1 MRMSIRLLVAT
12 LFVSLLAAS
21 NISRGAED
29 TPASDKPAAKKTRTL
44 GIVLY
49 PRFELLDVYGPAEVF
64 GNLPGKLKVVMVAEK
79 AGPVTSTQGPQ
90 GVADYGFEDCPP
102 LDLILVPGGFGTIAE
117 LKNQQLL
124 DWLRAR
130 SGSAELTMSVCTG
143 STLLAG
149 AGLLDGR
156 RATSNKQYFSF
167 ATARAPQVQWVK
179 EARWVDDGNIVTS
192 SGVSAGIDMSLHVIE
207 RLFGTETAERI
218 ANATEYQWH
227 RDADNDPFVQFAK

>member
-12 LFVSLLAAS
+12 LFTSLLAAS
-21 NISRGAED
+21 SIAHGAEEA
-29 TPASDKPAAKKTRTL
+29 PASDKPAAKKTRTL

-79 AGPVTSTQGPQ
+79 AGPVISTQGPQ

-117 LKNQQLL
+117 LKNQKLL
-124 DWLRAR
+124 DWLRSR
-130 SGSAELTMSVCTG
+130 SEQAELTMSVCTG

-167 ATARAPQVQWVK
+167 STTRALKVQWVK

-227 RDADNDPFVQFAK
+227 RDADNDPFARFAK